1 MSQVF
6 PLFSTPLYSSFISQE
21 NLHGV
26 LDYAKTCIFEDG
38 PPGNVSITSE
48 DYIIDKLP
56 RFKNSIIEK
65 VNDYFLNYLKLAPS
79 LSYYFPDSWFVKIT
93 PRSASSRHSHA
104 NSLFSGVVYIDSE
117 NKGDITFFHPNC
129 GGSLGSNNVRLS
141 YIENNLNN
149 LDHWIEK
156 PENGKIL
163 IFPSYLQHK
172 IHINFNDSDR
182 YSFAFNILLE
192 NYRCNAYSAKVLER

>member
-6 PLFSTPLYSSFISQE
+6 SLFSTPLYSSSISQE

-26 LDYAKTCIFEDG
+26 LDFAKTCVFVEG
-38 PPGNVSITSE
+38 PPGNVSITTE

-56 RFKNSIIEK
+56 RFKNAIIEK
-65 VNDYFLNYLKLAPS
+65 VNDYLLNYLKLSPS

-93 PRSASSRHSHA
+93 PMSTGTRHSHA

-149 LDHWIEK
+149 LNIWKEK

-172 IHINFNDSDR
+172 VHENLSDSHR

-192 NYRCNAYSAKVLER
+192 NYRCNIKSAKVLER